1 MPRIRV
7 PCLVTSV
14 SNLQH
19 HRRSVQLL
27 IHEPSREP
35 CAQISRHDALGD
47 IVQYAARAWVCHR
60 IVRENV
66 SRQQWEVL
74 PRCEYKPTQG
84 LSHRLY
90 AKQGDET
97 KRINL

>member
-19 HRRSVQLL
+19 HPRSVQLST
-27 IHEPSREP
+27 HEPSREP

-47 IVQYAARAWVCHR
+47 IVQHAARAWGLPQNCP
-60 IVRENV
+60 REY
-66 SRQQWEVL
+66 Q
-74 PRCEYKPTQG
+74 PTEG

-97 KRINL
+97 KRIDL